1 MKNKKFLILIF
12 FVCVFNYNAVAQVS
26 GLPPKTEDRNVDCGV
41 KTKVDFT
48 KSELK
53 GPSLSVER
61 DVSQNSNT
69 NVAVKASVGLLG
81 GTTTIGQEI
90 SDDGLS
96 KLVIGQTKYQEV
108 IENFGKPTV
117 VERTNEIF
125 MAVYQFKKIESE
137 RDIKSLIPI
146 VGFFAKPSTQDS
158 VSRSVNFMFEPESG
172 VLVSCTKTDK
182 KDEQQKS
189 PGFFDALKGVK
200 IN

>member
-12 FVCVFNYNAVAQVS
+12 FVCVFNFNAIAQVS
-26 GLPPKTEDRNVDCGV
+26 GLPPKKEDRNVDCGV

-61 DVSQNSNT
+61 DVSQNNI

-137 RDIKSLIPI
+137 RDIKSFIPI
-146 VGFFAKPSTQDS
+146 VGFFVAKPSTQDS

-172 VLVSCTKTDK
+172 VLVSCTKTDT

>member
-12 FVCVFNYNAVAQVS
+12 FVCVFNYNATAQVS
-26 GLPPKTEDRNVDCGV
+26 GLPPKTEDRNVDCGI

-61 DVSQNSNT
+61 DVSQNNI

-137 RDIKSLIPI
+137 RDIKSFIPI
-146 VGFFAKPSTQDS
+146 VGFFVAKPSTQDS

-172 VLVSCTKTDK
+172 VLVSCTKTDT
-182 KDEQQKS
+182 KDEQLKS

>member
-12 FVCVFNYNAVAQVS
+12 FVCVFNFNAIAQVS
-26 GLPPKTEDRNVDCGV
+26 GLPPKKEDRNVDCGV

-61 DVSQNSNT
+61 DVSQNNI
-69 NVAVKASVGLLG
+69 NVAVKSSVGLLG

-137 RDIKSLIPI
+137 RDIKSFIPI
-146 VGFFAKPSTQDS
+146 VGFFVAKPSTQDS

-172 VLVSCTKTDK
+172 VLVSCTKTDT
-182 KDEQQKS
+182 KDEQLKS